1 MWNIIDTP
9 SPHIGGQLVPSAL
22 DGHIQINNVSFS
34 YPSRPKDFILGT
46 RDSRTARS
54 KLVQNSQSISRG
66 NGPVCHQTG
75 QCLCVSLILENVS
88 LDIQPESTCAIVGK
102 SGSGKSTLAKILF
115 NFYPTQGGSIT
126 LDGNNWAELDY
137 DWLRSNMA
145 MVPQDPELFAD
156 TIRFEP
162 AGPRIPD

>member
-54 KLVQNSQSISRG
+54 KIL
-66 NGPVCHQTG
+66 GPMVAADQFVVRPASVR
-75 QCLCVSLILENVS
+75 VSLILENVS

>member
-1 MWNIIDTP
+1 MATD
-9 SPHIGGQLVPSAL
+9 QFV
-22 DGHIQINNVSFS
+22 V
-34 YPSRPKDFILGT
+34 RPASV
-46 RDSRTARS
+46 R
-54 KLVQNSQSISRG
+54 
-66 NGPVCHQTG
+66 
-75 QCLCVSLILENVS
+75 VSLILENVS

-102 SGSGKSTLAKILF
+102 SGSGKSTLAKIFF

-162 AGPRIPD
+162 AGPRIPDVSRSFCSKIRNFYRRGTPIFTGYNFNNRLWP